1 MKRQGRQRR
10 QGRQK
15 MASTGSSAA
24 PAASPASAAALVS
37 LASIQEAAAGLIGVA
52 ERTELRH
59 LPELSDQAGVPVYLK
74 LESQQPTGAFK
85 TRGAW
90 TAVRRLAP
98 EQRVRGVITYSSG
111 NHGQAVAFAAQRLG
125 IRAVIVM
132 PETAPRTKVDGVK
145 RWGGEAVFAGRTSED
160 RFRRATALARAE
172 GLTMIPPFDHPDV
185 VAGQATVAMEIL
197 EQLPDVAWVAAPVG
211 GGGLAAGIAAAL
223 AALKPATRLATVE
236 PEGSAALASALK
248 AGHIV
253 RLEQT
258 ASIADGLLPLS
269 VGKLNF
275 AILKGRAEP
284 VLVTEA
290 AIAEATRWLNL
301 EQELVVEPS
310 GAVTTAAVRSG
321 AFRPNGPA
329 VLVVSGGNA
338 DATVLAELAAG
349 GRS

>member
-1 MKRQGRQRR
+1 M
-10 QGRQK
+10 
-15 MASTGSSAA
+15 TVT
-24 PAASPASAAALVS
+24 LE
-37 LASIQEAAAGLIGVA
+37 SIREAAQGLVGVA
-52 ERTELRH
+52 VRTPLIPE
-59 LPELSDQAGVPVYLK
+59 PELTQQAGVPVYLK

-90 TAVRRLAP
+90 TAVRRLSP
-98 EQRVRGVITYSSG
+98 EQRARGVITYSSG

-132 PETAPRTKVDGVK
+132 PETAPRTKVGGVK

-160 RFRRATALARAE
+160 RYRRATELAEAE

-185 VAGQATVAMEIL
+185 VAGQATVAVEIL
-197 EQLPDVAWVAAPVG
+197 EQLPEVAWVVAPVG

-223 AALKPATRLATVE
+223 AALKPGTRLATVE
-236 PEGSAALASALK
+236 PEGSAALAAALK

-253 RLEQT
+253 RLERT

-275 AILKGRAEP
+275 AILHGRAEP
-284 VLVTEA
+284 VLVSEA

-301 EQELVVEPS
+301 EKRLVVEPS
-310 GAVTTAAVRSG
+310 GAVTTAAVRCG
-321 AFRPNGPA
+321 ALRPTGPT

-338 DATVLAELAAG
+338 DPAVLAQLAAG
-349 GRS
+349 GQSP

>member
-1 MKRQGRQRR
+1 V
-10 QGRQK
+10 
-15 MASTGSSAA
+15 TVT
-24 PAASPASAAALVS
+24 LD
-37 LASIQEAAAGLIGVA
+37 SIREAAAGLVGVA
-52 ERTELRH
+52 ERTELRFM
-59 LPELSDQAGVPVYLK
+59 PELSAQAGVPVHLK

-90 TAVRRLAP
+90 TAVRRLPP

-111 NHGQAVAFAAQRLG
+111 NHGQAVAFAAHRLG
-125 IRAVIVM
+125 LRAVIVM
-132 PETAPRTKVDGVK
+132 PETAPRTKIEGVK
-145 RWGGEAVFAGRTSED
+145 RWGGETVFAGRTSED
-160 RFRRATALARAE
+160 RYQRATELQASE

-185 VAGQATVAMEIL
+185 VAGQATVAVEIL
-197 EQLPDVAWVAAPVG
+197 EQLPEVEWVAAPVG

-223 AALKPATRLATVE
+223 AALKPAARLATVE
-236 PEGSAALASALK
+236 PEGSAALAAALK

-253 RLEQT
+253 RLEHT

-284 VLVTEA
+284 VLVSEA
-290 AIAEATRWLNL
+290 AIAEATRWLNV
-301 EQELVVEPS
+301 EQQLVVEPS

-321 AFRPNGPA
+321 AFRPTGPT

-338 DATVLAELAAG
+338 DATVLAQLAASG
-349 GRS
+349 GRP

>member
-1 MKRQGRQRR
+1 VAVR
-10 QGRQK
+10 
-15 MASTGSSAA
+15 T
-24 PAASPASAAALVS
+24 PL
-37 LASIQEAAAGLIGVA
+37 LAV
-52 ERTELRH
+52 
-59 LPELSDQAGVPVYLK
+59 PELSQQAGVPVYLK

-98 EQRVRGVITYSSG
+98 ERRARGVITYSSG

-160 RFRRATALARAE
+160 RFRRATELAQAE

-185 VAGQATVAMEIL
+185 MAGQATVAVEIL
-197 EQLPDVAWVAAPVG
+197 DQLPDVAWVAAPVG

-236 PEGSAALASALK
+236 PEGSAALAAALK
-248 AGHIV
+248 AGQVV
-253 RLEQT
+253 RLERT

-269 VGKLNF
+269 VGELNF

-284 VLVTEA
+284 VLVSEA
-290 AIAEATRWLNL
+290 AIAEATRWLNV
-301 EQELVVEPS
+301 EKALVVEPS
-310 GAVTTAAVRSG
+310 GAVTTAAVRSR
-321 AFRPNGPA
+321 AFRPTGPT

-338 DATVLAELAAG
+338 DAGLLAQLRGSG
-349 GRS
+349 GRP